1 MSAVSLAESSHVAK
15 QTKTEP
21 AVVTI
26 DMGYGHL
33 RAAKA
38 LADALKTDAKQIDR
52 APLATRDEVPR
63 WQRTRSLYEVTSRLS
78 QVPVVGGPFKSIL
91 DSITS
96 IPHLHPYRDL
106 SAPHAGV
113 KMLDRAI
120 QRGLG
125 EGLVRYLRETGSPL
139 ITTFYAPAV
148 IADRAGL
155 PNVFCVI
162 TDTDLNRVWV
172 PMDAKRSRIQYLAPT
187 QRARRRLEAYGV
199 SPEHIHFTGFP
210 LPDELIGGA
219 SLASAKANLAA
230 RLVRLDPEGT
240 FLRDERAEVEHFLGA
255 LPTTAS
261 GPPRIMFAVGG
272 AGAQADIA
280 RKFLPSLRGALAS
293 GRLALTLVAG
303 VREHVSDTFREFLAE
318 HAMADLLGGP
328 IDILL
333 ERDFDSY
340 YRRFN
345 EVLATTDVLW
355 SKPSEITFYGA
366 LGIPLVLSQPVGVHE
381 KYNRRWAMENGAGI
395 KMRDPAFAG
404 EWLNELLAEG
414 TLAAAAWHGFMRMP
428 KFGTQRIAELVR
440 SASEN

>member
-1 MSAVSLAESSHVAK
+1 MSA
-15 QTKTEP
+15 P

-33 RAAKA
+33 RAAQA
-38 LADALKTDAKQIDR
+38 IADALGTAAMQIDR
-52 APLATRDEVPR
+52 EPLATEAEGPR
-63 WQRTRSLYEVTSRLS
+63 WARTRSFYEVTSRLS
-78 QVPVVGGPFKSIL
+78 QLPVVGGPFKNLL

-125 EGLVRYLRETGSPL
+125 EGLVRYLRNTGSPL

-172 PMDAKRSRIQYLAPT
+172 PMDAKRSRIRYLAPT

-199 SPEHIHFTGFP
+199 HPEHIHFTGFP
-210 LPDELIGGA
+210 LPDSLIGGP
-219 SLASAKANLAA
+219 SLATAKANLAA

-240 FLRDERAEVEHFLGA
+240 FLRDERDELEHFLGA
-255 LPTTAS
+255 LPLQAS
-261 GPPRIMFAVGG
+261 GPPRLTFAVGG

-293 GRLALTLVAG
+293 GRLRLTLVAG
-303 VREHVSDTFREFLAE
+303 VRQHVAEWFDAWLAE
-318 HAMADLLGGP
+318 HGMSDLKGGP
-328 IDILL
+328 VDILL
-333 ERDFDSY
+333 ERDFPSY
-340 YRRFN
+340 YTRFN
-345 EVLATTDVLW
+345 ALLAETDILW

-366 LGIPLVLSQPVGVHE
+366 LGIPLVLAPPVGVHE
-381 KYNRRWAMENGAGI
+381 KYNRRWAIENGAGF
-395 KMRDPAFAG
+395 KMRDPSFAG

-428 KFGTQRIAELVR
+428 KFGTQRIAELLR